1 MAEGRPPKP
10 SYVYSGPDEVE
21 CERPAALR
29 KRDVKGQRKKKRA
42 LELTSDDKEAI
53 HAGLK

>member
-29 KRDVKGQRKKKRA
+29 KRDVKSQRKKKRA